1 MNNSGSNI
9 SHLDN
14 IKNDGY
20 DVFILLLT
28 FLCGFVM
35 GLLTKYMK
43 EIKKNAV
50 RIKEACANFDL
61 ICTSDCKMVFCVRTD
76 IKMNK
81 GKICSQCCHACLAVY
96 EKIVKRNSKLKEREN
111 GKGTLT
117 YFDLWK
123 KTGQKKIVLKISVI
137 RVEEECFLHWA
148 MLKGHFFIVLIF
160 PFLHFSPHPNPT
172 KFNPQSLD
180 EMYEIE
186 RKAKKENLITSII
199 IDAVR
204 ITCRT
209 LYLYVT
215 VSEYFLF
222 IHFFFSVPPSPQG
235 RTQIEPNTETVI
247 AIEPVPDEV
256 VNKITGQLKLL

>member
-1 MNNSGSNI
+1 MNNSGSNV
-9 SHLDN
+9 SHLGSV
-14 IKNDGY
+14 KNDGY
-20 DVFILLLT
+20 DIFFLLLT

-35 GLLTKYMK
+35 GLLTKYING
-43 EIKKNAV
+43 IKKNAV
-50 RIKEACANFDL
+50 RIREACANFDL

-96 EKIVKRNSKLKEREN
+96 EKILKRNNKLKASES

-123 KTGQKKIVLKISVI
+123 KTGQKKIVLKIS
-137 RVEEECFLHWA
+137 
-148 MLKGHFFIVLIF
+148 
-160 PFLHFSPHPNPT
+160 
-172 KFNPQSLD
+172 SLD

-186 RKAKKENLITSII
+186 RKAKMENLITSII
-199 IDAVR
+199 IDA
-204 ITCRT
+204 
-209 LYLYVT
+209 
-215 VSEYFLF
+215 
-222 IHFFFSVPPSPQG
+222 G

>member
-1 MNNSGSNI
+1 MNNSGSTANHVGSI
-9 SHLDN
+9 N
-14 IKNDGY
+14 NGGY
-20 DVFILLLT
+20 DVFVLI
-28 FLCGFVM
+28 FAFVWGFVI
-35 GLLTKYMK
+35 GLLCKYLNQ
-43 EIKKNAV
+43 IKKNAI

-96 EKIVKRNSKLKEREN
+96 EKIMKRNSKLKASES

-123 KTGQKKIVLKISVI
+123 KTGQKKIVLKIS
-137 RVEEECFLHWA
+137 
-148 MLKGHFFIVLIF
+148 
-160 PFLHFSPHPNPT
+160 
-172 KFNPQSLD
+172 SLE

-186 RKAKKENLITSII
+186 QKAKKEHLITSII
-199 IDAVR
+199 IDA
-204 ITCRT
+204 
-209 LYLYVT
+209 
-215 VSEYFLF
+215 
-222 IHFFFSVPPSPQG
+222 G

-247 AIEPVPDEV
+247 AIEPVPDEI